1 MPTSLLILE
10 HPSLYTW
17 SILMNH
23 DNLQSSDSLDNLL
36 FLYIYFYARIQRNA
50 ENKFIKSQSN
60 NVWNPTVETD
70 NILIIVF
77 FQSLFKG
84 TVSVISCDL
93 FPTVTLDTLICSKV
107 WKITSFFWLE
117 KCLVQIISPIFRKR
131 KKWTVGRSLWQRFYQ
146 QIQIISLNK

>member
-70 NILIIVF
+70 SNFINRVF
-77 FQSLFKG
+77 SEF
-84 TVSVISCDL
+84 V
-93 FPTVTLDTLICSKV
+93 
-107 WKITSFFWLE
+107 
-117 KCLVQIISPIFRKR
+117 
-131 KKWTVGRSLWQRFYQ
+131 
-146 QIQIISLNK
+146 